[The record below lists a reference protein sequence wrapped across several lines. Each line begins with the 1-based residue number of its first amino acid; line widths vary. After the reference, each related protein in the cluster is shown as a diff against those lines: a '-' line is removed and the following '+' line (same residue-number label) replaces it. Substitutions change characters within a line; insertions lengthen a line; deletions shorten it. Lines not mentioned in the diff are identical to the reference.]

1 MKQKLFPLLALI
13 LYTALL
19 RPTMVMAQD
28 VTPEFFLEMTDDAQE
43 QYLKNIGMS
52 YEEATGLSTD
62 GGAALLDDGYVQ
74 CDNCGGWYMNGNE
87 FRNHICTGNSSNP
100 SSSWTSSNDYYDA
113 LVNGNFSTSTMTAI
127 GTLYISTANGRG
139 LNMRTRPNVD
149 GDILAI
155 IPNGSAVTL
164 YWYENASWAYVSYR
178 GHTGFCMTRH
188 LSGTAGSTSSSASTL
203 PETNPANMFKGFYQV
218 SYIAA
223 VKPSTPSGFVNMRWA
238 PSKSADVQCIY
249 YADTIL
255 RVLATNGTWSQVYN
269 EQTRQCGFMMNAYL
283 NAFLY

>member
-1 MKQKLFPLLALI
+1 MKQKVFPLLALI

-100 SSSWTSSNDYYDA
+100 SSIWTSSND
-113 LVNGNFSTSTMTAI
+113 
-127 GTLYISTANGRG
+127 
-139 LNMRTRPNVD
+139 
-149 GDILAI
+149 
-155 IPNGSAVTL
+155 
-164 YWYENASWAYVSYR
+164 
-178 GHTGFCMTRH
+178 
-188 LSGTAGSTSSSASTL
+188 
-203 PETNPANMFKGFYQV
+203 
-218 SYIAA
+218 
-223 VKPSTPSGFVNMRWA
+223 
-238 PSKSADVQCIY
+238 
-249 YADTIL
+249 
-255 RVLATNGTWSQVYN
+255 
-269 EQTRQCGFMMNAYL
+269 
-283 NAFLY
+283 